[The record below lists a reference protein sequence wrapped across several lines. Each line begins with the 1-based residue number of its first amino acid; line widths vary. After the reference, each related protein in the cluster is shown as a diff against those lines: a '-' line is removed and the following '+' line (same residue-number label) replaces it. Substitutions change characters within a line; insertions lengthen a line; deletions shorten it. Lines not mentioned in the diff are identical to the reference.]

1 MKELVSIIIPTYKRN
16 ENLEKAIDSVLKQTY
31 DNIEIIVVDDNDSE
45 TTYREKNEILMNR
58 YKKNSKVIYI
68 KHEKNKNGAAARNT
82 GIKQAN
88 GSYIGFLDDDDEFM
102 PTKIE
107 EQVSFLEKNIEYNC
121 VGCQIYRGQRIEKQK
136 INEETLLEDIL
147 SLKISPITSMLLFR
161 EKAIKDING
170 FNENYRRHQDVEMLA
185 RYLQKNRFGYIEKP
199 LIKMGINNGENQ
211 LNGEKLKELKEQFLK
226 DFMPA
231 IDDLEN
237 KRKGSKKRILCS
249 HYVAMTINFLKN
261 RNKDLLKEITK
272 KAFKSYPITY
282 TVNLI
287 KSILYRSIIHLRW
300 R

>member
-147 SLKISPITSMLLFR
+147 SLKISPITSTLLFR

-211 LNGEKLKELKEQFLK
+211 LNGEKLKELKEQFLR

-287 KSILYRSIIHLRW
+287 KSILYRAIIHLRW

>member
-1 MKELVSIIIPTYKRN
+1 MKKLVSIIIPTYKRN

-31 DNIEIIVVDDNDSE
+31 ENIEIIVVDDNDSK
-45 TTYREKNEILMNR
+45 TTYREKNEILMNN
-58 YKKNSKVIYI
+58 YKKNNKIIYI

-82 GIKQAN
+82 GIKQAK

-107 EQVSFLEKNIEYNC
+107 EQVKFLEKNTEYNC

-147 SLKISPITSMLLFR
+147 SLKISPITSTLLFR
-161 EKAIKDING
+161 EKSIKDING

-185 RYLQKNRFGYIEKP
+185 RYLKESRFGYIEKP
-199 LIKMGINNGENQ
+199 LIRMGINNGENQ

-231 IDDLEN
+231 IDELEK

-261 RNKDLLKEITK
+261 RNKELLKEITK

-282 TVNLI
+282 TVSLI
-287 KSILYRSIIHLRW
+287 KSILYRTIIHLRW

>member
-1 MKELVSIIIPTYKRN
+1 
-16 ENLEKAIDSVLKQTY
+16 
-31 DNIEIIVVDDNDSE
+31 
-45 TTYREKNEILMNR
+45 
-58 YKKNSKVIYI
+58 
-68 KHEKNKNGAAARNT
+68 
-82 GIKQAN
+82 
-88 GSYIGFLDDDDEFM
+88 M

-107 EQVSFLEKNIEYNC
+107 EQVKFLEKNTEYNC

-147 SLKISPITSMLLFR
+147 SLKISPITSTLLFR
-161 EKAIKDING
+161 EKSIKDING

-185 RYLQKNRFGYIEKP
+185 RYLKESRFGYIEKP
-199 LIKMGINNGENQ
+199 LIRMGINNGENQ

-231 IDDLEN
+231 IDELEK

-261 RNKDLLKEITK
+261 RNKELLKEITK

-282 TVNLI
+282 TVSLI
-287 KSILYRSIIHLRW
+287 KSILYRTIIHLRW